1 MPADYNKAIKLAHL
15 VKYLCVETYNEV
27 AGVDFTC
34 EYFPKMFFTIGEWE
48 YKNNGTFILGT
59 AEGGR
64 KILLA
69 GVNDLD
75 RYIQNA
81 NMLNHYYFKTIH
93 HEFTHIL
100 NQTKPIPTDFQLV
113 TGNGYV
119 ADSWSEEPFN
129 QIYLSRGFIS
139 SYAQHSYQEDFA
151 EMMSIYITN
160 DEASWEN
167 MLKGADSES
176 LALIQQ
182 KLDIVKS
189 YMSTSFGIDLDVLRN
204 TLQRRQNEVFSGKVD
219 LEDLTVK

>member
-1 MPADYNKAIKLAHL
+1 M
-15 VKYLCVETYNEV
+15 
-27 AGVDFTC
+27 
-34 EYFPKMFFTIGEWE
+34 
-48 YKNNGTFILGT
+48 GT